1 MKLQTTSTETRI
13 PSHVAIIMDGNGRWA
28 KSRGLPR
35 SVGHKKGAE
44 VVKTIVE
51 SALSLNVKYLTLF
64 GFSSENI
71 RHLGGPAQLRIS
83 HCVHIPTLRLF

>member
-1 MKLQTTSTETRI
+1 MKLQTTSTEVRT
-13 PSHVAIIMDGNGRWA
+13 PNHVAIIIDGNGRWA

-35 SVGHKKGAE
+35 AVGHKKGAE

-64 GFSSENI
+64 GFSSEK
-71 RHLGGPAQLRIS
+71 
-83 HCVHIPTLRLF
+83 C

>member
-1 MKLQTTSTETRI
+1 MKLQTTSTEASI
-13 PSHVAIIMDGNGRWA
+13 PKHVAIIMDGNGRWA

-35 SVGHKKGAE
+35 AVGHKKGAE

-64 GFSSENI
+64 GFLVYNSISALHSVYISFLLENYWNIFSE
-71 RHLGGPAQLRIS
+71 
-83 HCVHIPTLRLF
+83 T